1 MTSSTPSSSLSSR
14 KMVTAFFDS
23 RSDGED
29 AIERLVDA
37 GVSRDSIRLMPGD
50 ERDPPDDPGATR
62 RTEPRGF
69 WNALDGWF
77 LPDEDRNTYAEGLR
91 RGGYLIS
98 VNATDEQ
105 YERVIDILDDE
116 GTIDMDERADSWRA
130 EGWTGP
136 STADVPS
143 GSTTHLTTADR
154 VVSGGDRETTGADQ
168 PDVGRRDVS
177 HGRKRIRS
185 YLVESSSKGK

>member
-1 MTSSTPSSSLSSR
+1 MTSSTPSSSLPSR
-14 KMVTAFFDS
+14 KMVTAFFDR

-69 WNALDGWF
+69 WNDGWF

-105 YERVIDILDDE
+105 YERVIILAGGVVRGQGTVEELCARREDRYRLQVQGNLHSRTE
-116 GTIDMDERADSWRA
+116 G
-130 EGWTGP
+130 P
-136 STADVPS
+136 
-143 GSTTHLTTADR
+143 DR
-154 VVSGGDRETTGADQ
+154 VNR
-168 PDVGRRDVS
+168 
-177 HGRKRIRS
+177 
-185 YLVESSSKGK
+185 